1 MFGDGQPVCHE
12 HVFAEHVFA
21 EHGTTTHAHRSEG
34 GGPLEGDVPAAA
46 RGAHSKEGRP
56 REGIGVPVF
65 GEHACSAN
73 TRVR

>member
-56 REGIGVPVF
+56 REGKEFP
-65 GEHACSAN
+65 CSVNTPCSPN